1 MCPCVRFYQVHTVE
15 MELSSGGERERG
27 NGVEA
32 GRVAERFQRTRPAA
46 GSRVLAQ
53 RHFREGFM
61 LII

>member
-1 MCPCVRFYQVHTVE
+1 MHPCARFYQVHTVE
-15 MELSSGGERERG
+15 MESSSGGERERR

-32 GRVAERFQRTRPAA
+32 GRVAERFQRMRPAA

-53 RHFREGFM
+53 RRFREGFM